1 VVDGQQVGV
10 GDVLARMPQESAKTR
25 DITGGLP
32 RVAELFEART
42 PKDASV
48 LAETTGTISFG
59 KDTKGKQRLIIT
71 DLDGIAHEFLIQGQ
85 ARSGARWP
93 GGQQG

>member
-1 VVDGQQVGV
+1 
-10 GDVLARMPQESAKTR
+10 MPQESAKTR

-48 LAETTGTISFG
+48 LAETPARSVSVRTPRASSVWSLPISM
-59 KDTKGKQRLIIT
+59 
-71 DLDGIAHEFLIQGQ
+71 ASHEFLILQGQ
-85 ARSGARWP
+85 ARAGARWP